1 MHFASNE
8 KYHKILNVGK
18 GSLTKK
24 EFFWQKHKIFR
35 DS

>member
-8 KYHKILNVGK
+8 KYHKILNVEE

-24 EFFWQKHKIFR
+24 EFF
-35 DS
+35 